1 MRVSFEE
8 KADADLRPR
17 YLMKRELPAAVL
29 FDMDGLLIDSER
41 LALASVEHAAS
52 AISWPIPD
60 PVAHRLI
67 GLGRDNGSRVLLAAL
82 GDSFPVARFWDVWY
96 DDYRLRVGVGV
107 PAKDGASH
115 ALEALQAHA
124 VRCAVATSTETALAR
139 HKLERAGLLPYFDVV
154 VGRDKVANGKP
165 APDLYL
171 HAAER
176 LGAPAARCWAFE
188 DSLPG
193 LTAAVAAGAR
203 THWVPDIAQIHADDL
218 PHGVETIDSL
228 HAICRWLGVAPE

>member
-1 MRVSFEE
+1 
-8 KADADLRPR
+8 
-17 YLMKRELPAAVL
+17 MKRPPPAAVL

-41 LALASVEHAAS
+41 LALASVEQAAA

-60 PVAHRLI
+60 AVAHRLI

-82 GDSFPVARFWDVWY
+82 GESFPVTPFWGAWY
-96 DDYRLRVGVGV
+96 EDYRRRVGAGV
-107 PAKDGASH
+107 PAKTGATN
-115 ALEALQAHA
+115 ALEALQAHN
-124 VRCAVATSTETALAR
+124 VRCAVATSTETTLAR
-139 HKLERAGLLPYFDVV
+139 RKLEKAGLLPYFDVV
-154 VGRDKVANGKP
+154 VGRDTVAHGKP

-171 HAAER
+171 HAADR
-176 LGAPAARCWAFE
+176 LGAPARQCWAFE

-228 HAICRWLGVAPE
+228 HEICRWLGATAE

>member
-1 MRVSFEE
+1 
-8 KADADLRPR
+8 
-17 YLMKRELPAAVL
+17 MKRELPAAVL

-41 LALASVEHAAS
+41 LALTSVEHAAS
-52 AISWPIPD
+52 VIGWPVPG

-67 GLGRDNGSRVLLAAL
+67 GLGRDNGSRVLQAAL
-82 GDSFPVARFWDVWY
+82 GQEFPVIRFWDAWY
-96 DDYRLRVGVGV
+96 DDYRQRVSAGV
-107 PAKDGASH
+107 PAKAGATH
-115 ALEALQAHA
+115 ALAALQAHD

-139 HKLERAGLLPYFDVV
+139 HKLEKAGLLPYFNVV
-154 VGRDKVANGKP
+154 VGRDRVAHGKP

-171 HAAER
+171 HAADQ
-176 LGAPAARCWAFE
+176 LGTLATHCWAFE

-228 HAICRWLGVAPE
+228 HEICRWLGVADV